1 LVSFQ
6 HVSKTYEG
14 HQALSDVT
22 FTIQKGKIFGLL
34 GPNGAGKTTLL
45 RMLVRILLPDSGNV
59 LFENQPL
66 SDIHLPRIGYLP
78 EERGLYPK
86 MKVDDHLLF
95 LAQLKGINKSIA
107 KLSISSWSERLQ
119 ITDLLKRKVEELS
132 KGQQQKVQLIAAL
145 LHEPDLLILDEPF
158 SGFDPLNAE
167 ILNQIIL
174 EMKSEGKTLLISTHR
189 MENAEDLCDDIALIH
204 KGKLVLNGVLKQI
217 LNNTEQNRY
226 RVRSTI
232 QLDSNSVFDV
242 LGNTENET
250 LIKIKI
256 PIHANELLQSIML
269 QTEIQAFIPE
279 RKSLREVF
287 LEEVNKN

>member
-1 LVSFQ
+1 MVSFQ

-59 LFENQPL
+59 FFENQPL

-86 MKVDDHLLF
+86 MKIDDHLLF